1 MPETDPAATE
11 MARSDFWREMLIAVV
26 MGVATLAT
34 GWSSYQSSLWGGIQT
49 FRLAD
54 MGSIGRQAAV
64 KEVELGQQHVLE
76 LFMLERFLDAH
87 EDGDERRAGFLLG
100 RLSPELQAATRA
112 WLESHPKDNPKAA
125 RSPFQ
130 VEGYVQPGADALAE
144 LRRKQAAAYAAADNA
159 NRTSDSYVR
168 ITVFFGL
175 VLFLA
180 GISAVLKGRWPRRGL
195 VAASVVILVVTLF
208 FLARMPL
215 AAG

>member
-1 MPETDPAATE
+1 MPEATATE
-11 MARSDFWREMLIAVV
+11 TERSVFWREMLIAVV
-26 MGVATLAT
+26 MGLATLAT

-54 MGSIGRQAAV
+54 MGGIGREAAV
-64 KEVELGQQHVLE
+64 KEVELGQQRVLE

-87 EDGDERRAGFLLG
+87 EDGDERRAGFLFG
-100 RLSPELQAATRA
+100 RLPPELQAATRT
-112 WLESHPKDNPKAA
+112 WLDSHPKDNPEAA

-130 VEGYVQPGADALAE
+130 VKGYVQPGAAALAE
-144 LRRKQAAAYAAADNA
+144 SRRKQDAAYAAADDA
-159 NRTSDSYVR
+159 NRISDSYVR

-195 VAASVVILVVTLF
+195 VAASVVILVVALF
-208 FLARMPL
+208 FLAQMPL